1 MSKLNEI
8 YRQLEVI
15 SEEID
20 IYVDTCENDNIS
32 SDIAGKVQ
40 NALDTAIFELNVIVD
55 DENAGLYENS
65 EDDGFPEDLEEEE
78 EF

>member
-1 MSKLNEI
+1 MSRLNEI
-8 YRQLEVI
+8 YSQLEVI